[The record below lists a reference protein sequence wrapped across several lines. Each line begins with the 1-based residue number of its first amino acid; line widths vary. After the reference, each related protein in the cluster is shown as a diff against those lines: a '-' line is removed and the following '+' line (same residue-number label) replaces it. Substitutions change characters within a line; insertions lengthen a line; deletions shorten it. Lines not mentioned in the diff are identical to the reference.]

1 MNAWGYTD
9 DEAFVVNH
17 GIDTDFWKPDNSIK
31 RDNVL
36 LSVVNDWPNRD
47 WCCGFNLWRRTVKLG
62 TENQLPVSVFGD
74 SPGLSIAAKDKQ
86 HLRQIYQNSSI
97 FYNTSLFSPIPTV
110 LMEAM
115 ACGCAIISTN
125 NCMIPEVIEHGY
137 NGLLSN
143 DPDELTSY
151 CELLL
156 NKPEFARRLG
166 NNAML
171 TILEKYNMQNFI
183 DNWNTLLYNTVGDF
197 RC

>member
-1 MNAWGYTD
+1 
-9 DEAFVVNH
+9 
-17 GIDTDFWKPDNSIK
+17 
-31 RDNVL
+31 
-36 LSVVNDWPNRD
+36 
-47 WCCGFNLWRRTVKLG
+47 
-62 TENQLPVSVFGD
+62 
-74 SPGLSIAAKDKQ
+74 
-86 HLRQIYQNSSI
+86 
-97 FYNTSLFSPIPTV
+97 
-110 LMEAM
+110 MEAM